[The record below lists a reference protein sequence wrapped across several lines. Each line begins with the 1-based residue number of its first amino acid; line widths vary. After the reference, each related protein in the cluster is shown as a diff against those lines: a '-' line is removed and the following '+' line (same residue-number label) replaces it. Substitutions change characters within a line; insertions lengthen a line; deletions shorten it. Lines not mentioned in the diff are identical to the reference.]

1 MMAGSWLGDPASGLA
16 TDWDETDGT
25 SNIIVVSEDQSM
37 DLDEAR
43 TAQRVNLSYLRLGR
57 GVGRVSVLT

>member
-1 MMAGSWLGDPASGLA
+1 MAGSWLGDPASGLA

-37 DLDEAR
+37 NLDEAR
-43 TAQRVNLSYLRLGR
+43 TAGESI
-57 GVGRVSVLT
+57 